1 MAKAAVIFDV
11 DGVLLNLTA
20 AEENLFFEPFERRYG
35 LTGLSRDWNS
45 YRIRNDEQI
54 VAEIFERYS
63 LPETERPSLTDEY
76 HALLASR
83 LANGTLQP
91 QRVPGA
97 ADLLKALNDRVRL
110 GIATANFR
118 QAAHLRLKAAG
129 LWEPV
134 RNHARGADGSGHKW
148 QTLAGLVAELELPP
162 NRIVYVGDNVNDVEA
177 GLRTGVHFIG
187 FSEVEGRATT
197 LKQAGASHTCHS
209 HNDTLRLIKEFLRL
223 D

>member
-1 MAKAAVIFDV
+1 MAEAAVIFDV

-20 AEENLFFEPFERRYG
+20 AEEDLFFEPFERRYG
-35 LTGLSRDWNS
+35 LTGLPRDWNS

-54 VAEIFERYS
+54 VAELFERYS
-63 LPETERPSLTDEY
+63 LPETERQSLIDEY

-91 QRVPGA
+91 SLVPGA
-97 ADLLKALNDRVRL
+97 ADLLKALNGRVRL

-118 QAAHLRLKAAG
+118 EAAHLRLKAVG
-129 LWEPV
+129 LWAPV
-134 RNHARGADGSGHKW
+134 MNHARGADGSGHKW
-148 QTLAGLVAELELPP
+148 QTLAGLVAGLGLPP

-177 GLRTGVHFIG
+177 GLRAGVHFIG
-187 FSEVEGRATT
+187 FTQMEGRAAI

-209 HNDTLRLIKEFLRL
+209 HNDTLHLVKEFLRL